1 MSRKTLHKAGL
12 AAILA
17 VCAAFSASG
26 QATGTYTPYSIFGV
40 GDLSQ
45 PGSAYN
51 KTMGG
56 VGIASRNNLYI
67 NLLNPAAV
75 TARDVSAESYL
86 GNPLM
91 TDFSLYSDN
100 KLFRQGDITSASN
113 TVNISRS
120 GAVPL

>member
-1 MSRKTLHKAGL
+1 M
-12 AAILA
+12 ILA
-17 VCAAFSASG
+17 VCAALSASG

-75 TARDVSAESYL
+75 SAHDTL
-86 GNPLM
+86 AFM
-91 TDFSLYSDN
+91 TDFSLYSDI
-100 KLFRQGDITSASN
+100 K
-113 TVNISRS
+113 
-120 GAVPL
+120 